1 MGECDE
7 LIIGLNHANSSWLI
21 LGADGI
27 TSWQL
32 RVRKER
38 WLLNC
43 ASDHFFQTLYLR
55 LSNRISVYK
64 LIGIILAAVPVVLFL
79 KAIMGQSRKRS
90 QAVSDFKKHM
100 DYVFWVIMLLV
111 GCGVIYSLGKLLY
124 EFAR

>member
-1 MGECDE
+1 
-7 LIIGLNHANSSWLI
+7 
-21 LGADGI
+21 
-27 TSWQL
+27 
-32 RVRKER
+32 VR
-38 WLLNC
+38 WLGSRVGPDRDKTAPVEPRERGRGRDEKFAWHL
-43 ASDHFFQTLYLR
+43 AGR
-55 LSNRISVYK
+55 LEVIIDRISVYK
-64 LIGIILAAVPVVLFL
+64 LIGVILAAVPIVLFL